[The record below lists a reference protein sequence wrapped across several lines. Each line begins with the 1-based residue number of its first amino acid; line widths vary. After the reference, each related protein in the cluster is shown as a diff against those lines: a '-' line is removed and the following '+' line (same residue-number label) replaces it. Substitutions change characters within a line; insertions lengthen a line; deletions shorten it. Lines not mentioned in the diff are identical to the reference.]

1 MPEVPQS
8 LLEMVLQLFRI
19 VLLVTG
25 SGIMSTLGA
34 RNRQGAE
41 EVAFLTVRAKPAG
54 RGHVR
59 EQRCW
64 SSERAACKPALSQQ
78 CWAPAARE
86 HSSCF
91 LLEKARGWVGTARG
105 CTLSSRPHTA
115 SVSPAWT
122 LGLSPSCPHPTTGA
136 AAAPNTPQTPP
147 QLMCGCTAPHA
158 PQNHPEDA
166 LAASWACQG
175 SGRPARGSQG
185 CWQEAG
191 LTAGLA

>member
-1 MPEVPQS
+1 
-8 LLEMVLQLFRI
+8 
-19 VLLVTG
+19 
-25 SGIMSTLGA
+25 MSTLGA

-41 EVAFLTVRAKPAG
+41 ELHVLETGFLTVRAKPAG

-64 SSERAACKPALSQQ
+64 SSECAACRAALSQQ

-105 CTLSSRPHTA
+105 CTLSSRPRTA

-122 LGLSPSCPHPTTGA
+122 LGLSPSCPHPAGCRHPRALLQRPAPREPQHGSCVDAQHPTPHKTARRMPLVAFGLARAEEGRRGARGA
-136 AAAPNTPQTPP
+136 A
-147 QLMCGCTAPHA
+147 G
-158 PQNHPEDA
+158 
-166 LAASWACQG
+166 
-175 SGRPARGSQG
+175 GSQG
-185 CWQEAG
+185 SPQG
-191 LTAGLA
+191 